1 MPPKKLFLLIFTFP
15 FFDAASAQI
24 VQPIPKKLIQSPSNK
39 VEAFS
44 MGYGAGVANYMCF
57 ESLKTK
63 LSIAGGSE
71 VLKNYEILNNY
82 KRWINQQQTVSFN
95 HFRQGF
101 NSEVQQ
107 FNQAYT
113 NSPCPFSF

>member
-1 MPPKKLFLLIFTFP
+1 MPSKRLLLLIFTLP
-15 FFDAASAQI
+15 IYDVASAQI
-24 VQPIPKKLIQSPSNK
+24 VQPIPKSLIQSPSEK
-39 VEAFS
+39 VEVFS

-63 LSIAGGSE
+63 LSNAQG
-71 VLKNYEILNNY
+71 NEILENY
-82 KRWINQQQTVSFN
+82 KRWINQQQTISFN

-113 NSPCPFSF
+113 NNPCRFRF

>member
-1 MPPKKLFLLIFTFP
+1 MPLKRLLLLIFTLP

-39 VEAFS
+39 VDAFS

-63 LSIAGGSE
+63 PSIAGGNE
-71 VLKNYEILNNY
+71 FLKNREILKNY
-82 KRWINQQQTVSFN
+82 KRWINQQQTVSLN

-101 NSEVQQ
+101 NFEVQQ
-107 FNQAYT
+107 FNQTYI